1 MGSPRPVPG
10 WRLQGRGHS
19 KPEHGGPRL
28 TQEVAVRAV
37 KQTSAV
43 QNGEEDEE
51 EEDAEFGEEDLF
63 HQQVALHQ
71 DRGVQS

>member
-1 MGSPRPVPG
+1 M
-10 WRLQGRGHS
+10 
-19 KPEHGGPRL
+19 
-28 TQEVAVRAV
+28 RAV